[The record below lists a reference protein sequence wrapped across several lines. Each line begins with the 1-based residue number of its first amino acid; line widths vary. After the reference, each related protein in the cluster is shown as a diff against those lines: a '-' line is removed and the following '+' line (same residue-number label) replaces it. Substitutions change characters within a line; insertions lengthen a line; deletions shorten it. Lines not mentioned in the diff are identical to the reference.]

1 LTFHGICQ
9 RIKIKTMDNII
20 DDIKP
25 NAPINPDDNPSPFS
39 VLAVTLL
46 AVPMV
51 ALLAGALLSAYLM
64 SQGIGLDEVT
74 SSLTENSTAG
84 DRNLV
89 RLTLLANHLGMFV
102 LPSILAILFFYKNK
116 WMKALNL
123 NIGVSANTIVLGIL
137 MTLASFP
144 LIQYS
149 FYLNKLL
156 PLPEWMITIEDS
168 TAELI
173 TNLLIT
179 TESYELFFNIFIIA
193 IIPAIGE
200 EFIFRGILQKQV
212 QRIVG
217 NPHVA
222 IWFAAIVFSAIHV
235 QFQGFIPRMI
245 LGALLGYL
253 LYWSGSLWLPI
264 IAHFFNNAIQVV
276 AQYMYS
282 EEMSNLDLEAI
293 DSVPWWSALMSL
305 ILVVGLGYTI
315 WKNNVGAEK
324 ESGSFA

>member
-1 LTFHGICQ
+1 MPQIGQ
-9 RIKIKTMDNII
+9 RIKKAIMDNII
-20 DDIKP
+20 DDIRP
-25 NAPINPDDNPSPFS
+25 DAPINLNDYPSPLT
-39 VLAVTLL
+39 VLAFTLL
-46 AVPMV
+46 AVLLLT
-51 ALLAGALLSAYLM
+51 LLASGIMLAYLT
-64 SQGIGLDEVT
+64 SQGIALDEIT
-74 SSLTENSTAG
+74 DSLTANSTAS

-89 RLTLLANHLGMFV
+89 RNTLLINHLGTFV
-102 LPSILAILFFYKNK
+102 LPGVLTMFFLYKSK
-116 WMKALNL
+116 WLKALNL
-123 NIGVSANTIVLGIL
+123 NIGVSASNIVLGTL

-149 FYLNKLL
+149 FYLNKQL
-156 PLPEWMITIEDS
+156 PLPDWMVSIEDS

-179 TESYELFFNIFIIA
+179 TESYELFFNIFVIA
-193 IIPAIGE
+193 VIPAIGE
-200 EFIFRGILQKQV
+200 EIIFRGILQKQV
-212 QRIVG
+212 QRLTH

-235 QFQGFIPRMI
+235 QFQGFFPRMI

-264 IAHFFNNAIQVV
+264 IAHFFNNAIQVI

-282 EEMSNLDLEAI
+282 EEMSNIDLEAI

-315 WKNNVGAEK
+315 WNNNNRTNDE
-324 ESGSFA
+324 GSHFA